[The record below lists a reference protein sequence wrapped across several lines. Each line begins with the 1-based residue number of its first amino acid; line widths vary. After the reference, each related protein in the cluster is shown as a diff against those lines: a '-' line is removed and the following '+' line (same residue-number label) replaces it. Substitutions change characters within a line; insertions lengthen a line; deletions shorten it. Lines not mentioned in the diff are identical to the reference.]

1 MVFQNR
7 KSKNTGGSCGP
18 ELWEIFRPVVLF
30 VLLYLVIQYGCLLE
44 IRHLRASGPGP
55 VKEFIRA
62 RPGLCLAVMM
72 VVPTA
77 SALSFVYREG
87 KRRLSAFRKVR
98 GEDGRKGKGK
108 KAAIRA
114 SLAAAA
120 CALCI
125 FFNAQIQVLGLES
138 DSVYAMQPLYRE
150 FPFFF
155 VLLLT
160 AVFTPFAEEFVFRGI
175 LYTGLRCRLAVL
187 PSVLISAALFGLY
200 HGELLQGTYA
210 FLMGLFFALSMELTG
225 ELRMPWILHGISNGL
240 PLCLSCFGVWE
251 GFLMP
256 ERRIT
261 ALLLALVSLGL
272 TAALGFWEK
281 KAGDHAA

>member
-87 KRRLSAFRKVR
+87 KGGFPPS
-98 GEDGRKGKGK
+98 GRSVEKTAGK
-108 KAAIRA
+108 KRERKRRSGPPWPQPPAPSA
-114 SLAAAA
+114 SFSTPRSRSLVWSRIPSMPCSLFTGNFLFSLCSFSQRSLRPLRRNSSSGGSYIPDFAAAW
-120 CALCI
+120 
-125 FFNAQIQVLGLES
+125 
-138 DSVYAMQPLYRE
+138 
-150 FPFFF
+150 
-155 VLLLT
+155 
-160 AVFTPFAEEFVFRGI
+160 
-175 LYTGLRCRLAVL
+175 
-187 PSVLISAALFGLY
+187 PSF
-200 HGELLQGTYA
+200 H
-210 FLMGLFFALSMELTG
+210 LS
-225 ELRMPWILHGISNGL
+225 
-240 PLCLSCFGVWE
+240 
-251 GFLMP
+251 
-256 ERRIT
+256 
-261 ALLLALVSLGL
+261 
-272 TAALGFWEK
+272 
-281 KAGDHAA
+281 